1 MKTTT
6 VEIFPHLLSFHELIL
21 YKIKKFVFFCGFDPQ
36 YSVQNE
42 KKKVDLRLYKGVPG
56 E

>member
-6 VEIFPHLLSFHELIL
+6 VEIFPHFLSFHELIL

-36 YSVQNE
+36 YSVHPSQ
-42 KKKVDLRLYKGVPG
+42 KYVLK
-56 E
+56 